1 MKLKG
6 WPGASLVLLFTLS
19 STVALFFY
27 GDRLKNESYQKLRN
41 QLGVLEFQNV
51 EKEKSRLVLEAAQAS
66 ARKLDQFID
75 RAKLQ
80 TETFADTKKLRSPH
94 TKAGLRE
101 AKKRAFLKLIKAQ
114 PSWSG
119 GLLTDE
125 KGRVLA
131 SAGEK
136 PAASIAATPAFK
148 LASRQRLTAMALEA
162 TAPDKL
168 HLMVTVPCLT
178 DHGIFL
184 GVLQAKIPVTTESY
198 SARSSLGG
206 IVILIGTSQGR
217 WLTPG
222 PRKNFPED
230 LGTLLG
236 KSSQEK
242 QELKEPPAEGA
253 EYFKGRWEDTVYLI
267 SSASLQLTQNKI
279 FVLLEVTG
287 LAKVIGPPSVS
298 ASLFRDPLI
307 LGGLALILVFG
318 MVFIILFSGGSP
330 AGIKK
335 INHELDE
342 MLHEAEHLVP
352 LVSPGSGEWAKLI
365 DSINFLINKAK
376 APEAPAP
383 AGRTETDETENLTH
397 LNRELMDLRQAH
409 DQSLAKNMELEET
422 VGELTSQNRELKQ
435 AVPPPNTP
443 DNAGQL
449 EEVVAKHEA
458 AGRIR
463 REAINSISEDL
474 KTMLLVIKNYIS
486 GILSSQ
492 EGKITDAQQDFLG
505 EVINKSARLER
516 LISDL
521 LDIAY
526 LEGETSQIVLASTDI
541 VALLEDVVLNIQA
554 QADSKQIQ
562 LIQEVQPPLTP
573 VMADSK
579 RLGQVF
585 IGLVQRALKLTPV
598 GREVR
603 ITAAETLSDLVI
615 KIRDSG
621 PPSMPEESEKVFSIF
636 HGPESPAGAGM
647 AGTGLR
653 FAIIKCILDIHHGTV
668 AIRGLPGQ
676 GNEIIVSLPKG
687 AADPEAAGATPSV
700 QFPEEK
706 DEDKK
711 EERYYDL
718 SVIMDQPK
726 EGQETE
732 RPKIAETGEDLDKL
746 LHDIDNI
753 DDQLDR

>member
-6 WPGASLVLLFTLS
+6 GPGASLVLLFALA

-27 GDRLKNESYQKLRN
+27 GDRFKNESYQKLRK
-41 QLGVLEFQNV
+41 QLGTLELQNV
-51 EKEKSRLVLEAAQAS
+51 EKEKSRQVIEAARAS
-66 ARKLDQFID
+66 ARQLDQFID
-75 RAKLQ
+75 RAKIE
-80 TETFADTKKLRSPH
+80 TETIADTQALRSFH
-94 TKAGLRE
+94 TQAGPRK
-101 AKKRAFLKLIKAQ
+101 AKKRVFLKLIKAQ
-114 PSWSG
+114 SSWSG

-148 LASRQRLTAMALEA
+148 LASRQRVTAMALEA

-168 HLMVTVPCLT
+168 YLIVTVPCLT

-184 GVLQAKIPVTTESY
+184 GVLQTKIPITSESY
-198 SARSSLGG
+198 QPRDSLGG
-206 IVILIGTSQGR
+206 SLCLIGTSHGR

-230 LGTLLG
+230 LGALLG
-236 KSSQEK
+236 KSLQEM
-242 QELKEPPAEGA
+242 QEAKEPPAEGT

-267 SSASLQLTQNKI
+267 GSASLQLTQNKV
-279 FVLLEVTG
+279 FALLEVTG

-298 ASLFRDPLI
+298 PSLFSDPLI

-318 MVFIILFSGGSP
+318 MVFMILFSGGSL

-342 MLHEAEHLVP
+342 MLHDAEHLVP
-352 LVSPGSGEWAKLI
+352 LASHGSGEWAKLI

-376 APEAPAP
+376 ATDAP

-397 LNRELMDLRQAH
+397 INRELMDLRQAH
-409 DQSLAKNMELEET
+409 DQALAKNMELEGT
-422 VGELTSQNRELKQ
+422 VGELTSRNQELKQ
-435 AVPPPNTP
+435 AVPPPDTPENT
-443 DNAGQL
+443 GQL
-449 EEVVAKHEA
+449 EELMANHEA

-463 REAINSISEDL
+463 IKAINSISEDL
-474 KTMLLVIKNYIS
+474 KAMLLVIKNYIS
-486 GILSSQ
+486 RILSSE
-492 EGKITDAQQDFLG
+492 EGKITDEQQDFLG

-526 LEGETSQIVLASTDI
+526 LEGETAQIVLTATDI
-541 VALLEDVVLNIQA
+541 AGLLEDVVLNIQA

-573 VMADSK
+573 VMANSEK
-579 RLGQVF
+579 LGKVF
-585 IGLVQRALKLTPV
+585 IGLVQHALKLTPA

-621 PPSMPEESEKVFSIF
+621 PPIMPEESKKVFSVF

-647 AGTGLR
+647 TGTGLR
-653 FAIIKCILDIHHGTV
+653 FAVIKSIMDIHHGTV

-676 GNEIIVSLPKG
+676 GNETVVTLPKG
-687 AADPEAAGATPSV
+687 EAYPEAAGTKRSV
-700 QFPEEK
+700 QLPEEK

-711 EERYYDL
+711 AEKYYDL
-718 SVIMDQPK
+718 SVIMDEP
-726 EGQETE
+726 EENQETGS
-732 RPKIAETGEDLDKL
+732 PKIAETGEDLDKL
-746 LHDIDNI
+746 LNDIDNI